1 MLPMD
6 RLQRWNIL
14 MCYTMKSIVVIISC
28 LFFLSC
34 DNSKTSFYEKDFYGN
49 SIKIPVFLKH
59 NKDKE
64 NLKYY
69 CRENFY
75 LKDSVGT
82 TFFEARLCSYR
93 SIDNSEYNF
102 EFLKMI
108 VEEISEQMKEEIPE
122 IDILGVTSINKG
134 NYFLYEITRDLN
146 NKYSKIIFIAFESY
160 FIYINYET
168 YNENNKTIKYLDNLS
183 KQFNGNKLI
192 KNIVLPKNKS
202 GCIYCHKILFYW

>member
-1 MLPMD
+1 
-6 RLQRWNIL
+6 
-14 MCYTMKSIVVIISC
+14 MKSIVIIASC

-34 DNSKTSFYEKDFYGN
+34 SSSKTNFYEKDFYGN
-49 SIKIPVFLKH
+49 SIKIPQFLQH

-69 CRENFY
+69 CEENLY
-75 LKDSVGT
+75 LKDSVAV

-102 EFLKMI
+102 EFLKTI

-122 IDILGVTSINKG
+122 MDILSVTSINKG
-134 NYFLYEITRDLN
+134 NYFLYEINRNFN
-146 NKYSKIIFIAFESY
+146 NKYSKIVFIALESC

-168 YNENNKTIKYLDNLS
+168 DIKNNKTIKHLDNLTMQFRS
-183 KQFNGNKLI
+183 KKI
-192 KNIVLPKNKS
+192 AKNIVLPESTNI
-202 GCIYCHKILFYW
+202 CNYCHKILFYW